1 MFMEYFFKMEHKL
14 FSLFFVRGE
23 KNVVVK
29 FVAEIEFLTGL
40 FLELRIM
47 RNLVIMKVRAG
58 ERQPLVV

>member
-1 MFMEYFFKMEHKL
+1 M